1 MATTVA
7 DAGGL
12 EADFHI
18 FGNFLYWHQSTPSL
32 PSGGRWLIKERMKAV
47 GVFTR
52 DVLFCS
58 FGQGSSLLWTHS
70 LRPFINRPIALAHG
84 GEEFS

>member
-1 MATTVA
+1 
-7 DAGGL
+7 
-12 EADFHI
+12 
-18 FGNFLYWHQSTPSL
+18 
-32 PSGGRWLIKERMKAV
+32 LIKERMKAV